1 MRPVNSSSLSAGSA
15 RIGEKSLDVRG
26 KPQQVAVYDF
36 AKIQPRYAEHVDGT
50 GYPGSYRIE
59 ADLTKTQ
66 KVSLTFEPD
75 GKVQL
80 LSQHFEPD
88 PELGNVSGPYPSRV
102 DPVRNL
108 FPEEVQSLKAGLQ
121 GLGPLDEAFSI
132 ALERIGGKSAEN
144 KAPPAGV
151 NAQHLQPSEGKALPN
166 PGGMR
171 GAGYDVV
178 DKE

>member
-1 MRPVNSSSLSAGSA
+1 MGSA
-15 RIGEKSLDVRG
+15 RIGEKSFEVRG

-36 AKIQPRYAEHVDGT
+36 AQIKPRYAEHVDGT

-59 ADLTKTQ
+59 ASLTETQ
-66 KVSLTFEPD
+66 KVSLTVDPD

-88 PELGNVSGPYPSRV
+88 PELGNVAGPYPSRV
-102 DPVRNL
+102 DPVRPL

-121 GLGPLDEAFSI
+121 GLGKLDEAFSI
-132 ALERIGGKSAEN
+132 ILERIGGKSSEN
-144 KAPPAGV
+144 KAAPAGV
-151 NAQHLQPSEGKALPN
+151 SSQHLQPSEGKALPN

-178 DKE
+178 E